1 MKHTLRRGI
10 VATAVVA
17 LGAGLLG
24 AAPAAQA
31 APNSYAYSAARWL
44 DDQLTDGV
52 VHNEQYDFDDLGLT
66 IDVFLALH
74 DLDTRAATQQR
85 IVEALASKVDEYTT
99 GGSFAPDDRYAGA
112 TGKLAS
118 AVQEAGQDATS
129 FGGVNLVQRAEE
141 RVVTEGTSA
150 GRASDLSEYGD
161 YSNTIGQAWVVRALS
176 TASSSRAASTVEYLL
191 KQQCANGGFRV
202 SMADEQCGTPGAE
215 QGPTVDATAF
225 ALQALGVAREHGIS
239 GLDDD
244 VAEATDWLLR
254 TQAAD
259 GSFSDGGTA
268 NTNSTGLA
276 AATLRAVGQ
285 VGRAGAAASW
295 IVSKQVTDAKAEDTA
310 LGNEIGAIAYDDA
323 ALQTG
328 LEKGIPVEARD
339 QWIRA
344 TAQAAVGVDAQLP
357 PATFAV
363 TAPTGYVAGGS
374 TVAVRATGLA
384 AGEKARVVL
393 AGGGAVSVFAN
404 ADGLATASVKA
415 PARTGTVRATVTGS
429 RSNRVGSTSVRVLAA
444 SARFPASVGATSV
457 KVNGKVRVNAR
468 GLAAGEPVRIYYRS
482 RYVATGTASST
493 GRFTTVIGVGPATGR
508 KTVFVRGLTDTRQGT
523 ATLTVGR

>member
-1 MKHTLRRGI
+1 MKHTLRRGA

-52 VHNEQYDFDDLGLT
+52 VHNDQYDFDDLGLT

-141 RVVTEGTSA
+141 RVVTEGAST

-285 VGRAGAAASW
+285 VGGAGA
-295 IVSKQVTDAKAEDTA
+295 
-310 LGNEIGAIAYDDA
+310 
-323 ALQTG
+323 
-328 LEKGIPVEARD
+328 
-339 QWIRA
+339 
-344 TAQAAVGVDAQLP
+344 P
-357 PATFAV
+357 PA
-363 TAPTGYVAGGS
+363 G
-374 TVAVRATGLA
+374 
-384 AGEKARVVL
+384 
-393 AGGGAVSVFAN
+393 
-404 ADGLATASVKA
+404 
-415 PARTGTVRATVTGS
+415 
-429 RSNRVGSTSVRVLAA
+429 VGSNHVTHPNAPDTPRGHRSEEQNSELQCLLAIE
-444 SARFPASVGATSV
+444 G
-457 KVNGKVRVNAR
+457 
-468 GLAAGEPVRIYYRS
+468 
-482 RYVATGTASST
+482 
-493 GRFTTVIGVGPATGR
+493 
-508 KTVFVRGLTDTRQGT
+508 
-523 ATLTVGR
+523 

>member
-1 MKHTLRRGI
+1 MKHPLRRGI

-66 IDVFLALH
+66 IDVF
-74 DLDTRAATQQR
+74 
-85 IVEALASKVDEYTT
+85 
-99 GGSFAPDDRYAGA
+99 GSFAPDDRYAGA

-161 YSNTIGQAWVVRALS
+161 FSNTIGQAWVVRALS

-191 KQQCANGGFRV
+191 KQQCADGGFRV

-285 VGRAGAAASW
+285 VGRSGAAASW

-344 TAQAAVGVDAQLP
+344 TAQAAVGVDAQL
-357 PATFAV
+357 
-363 TAPTGYVAGGS
+363 AGVVG
-374 TVAVRATGLA
+374 VERVLGVDEGCDATGLL
-384 AGEKARVVL
+384 GVGHRVQRDRRL
-393 AGGGAVSVFAN
+393 AGGLRAVDLDDAPTRQAADAERDVEGGGAGGDD
-404 ADGLATASVKA
+404 ADRDAALLTEAHDGALAVVAVDLGDRVVDRLLALVARHGGDGREGGLGRHAL
-415 PARTGTVRATVTGS
+415 VR
-429 RSNRVGSTSVRVLAA
+429 
-444 SARFPASVGATSV
+444 SARWV
-457 KVNGKVRVNAR
+457 
-468 GLAAGEPVRIYYRS
+468 AGRLR
-482 RYVATGTASST
+482 R
-493 GRFTTVIGVGPATGR
+493 
-508 KTVFVRGLTDTRQGT
+508 
-523 ATLTVGR
+523 